1 MEHIVL
7 AYAKRQT
14 TRFFSKK
21 PPGELRALANFIPSG
36 TVPVKLRC
44 TSKSPHG
51 GDPVNKLAKGGVY
64 DGLLFD
70 QSVSFQ
76 KPRR

>member
-1 MEHIVL
+1 MELIVL
-7 AYAKRQT
+7 AYAKRNT
-14 TRFFSKK
+14 TRFSKK

-36 TVPVKLRC
+36 TVPVKLSC

-64 DGLLFD
+64 DGFLFD
-70 QSVSFQ
+70 QSASF
-76 KPRR
+76 